1 MYQPTRQW
9 IRHQQGILWA
19 VIIFMALSAHAA
31 LANSTPPA
39 PQTHSLAKQLATHQ
53 GKPGALQP
61 FRLFLPQ
68 TEHTVSQEQALALDQ
83 ASLTRLQT
91 LAPTSIRLS
100 IPGRGQGKVEL
111 DLFRQDIFAPGYQV
125 QASGGEDTRRIKPGL
140 HYRGIIRNDPRS
152 FAAISLFD
160 RQVMGS
166 FSSRTHGNWSLGR
179 RQNSLQHVLI
189 RNSPLSDNRLAPRCM
204 TPPPG
209 TATAPSAALAQ
220 VNPAAPCVTEWLEA
234 EYDIFQSKGSI
245 QAVSNFLTGVFNNS
259 AALYANDGIQLQLS
273 QLYIWTSEDPYNGN
287 DTSSNLASF
296 QQYRASSFNGTIA
309 QLLTFRP
316 LGGGVAAGFSGVCNP
331 DRRASMST
339 SSIYDTSSE
348 VPVFSWTVDVISHEA
363 GHLLGSRHTHACV
376 WNGNN
381 SAIDGCAGYVEGGCS
396 LPGQPAGG
404 GTVMS
409 YCHLTQTG
417 VNFNLGFGAQ
427 PAQAIR
433 DQISA
438 GSCANGCSTAV
449 PLTPLQNHTPISNL
463 TAAANTDS
471 GYTIQVPAGTQVLEF
486 NSWGG
491 SGDADIYVKQGS
503 MPTLASASCQSTS
516 PGSRE
521 TCRIEKPAAGTW
533 YLLLHPYSAIEQ
545 VKLSASLAPG
555 CNGELTLG
563 LLQSQGEI
571 ATQPATGAYLTHA
584 AGMQQGASSGPA
596 NAVFNLELSQWNG
609 SVWNKVASSNTR
621 QAVQF
626 NGPAAWYRWQLR
638 AIQGAGGYSLCQSH
652 PD

>member
-1 MYQPTRQW
+1 MHQPTPQW
-9 IRHQQGILWA
+9 TRHKQGLFWA
-19 VIIFMALSAHAA
+19 AIIFMALSAHAA
-31 LANSTPPA
+31 LATPSA
-39 PQTHSLAKQLATHQ
+39 PHTHLLARQLATHQ

-61 FRLFLPQ
+61 YRLFLPQ
-68 TEHTVSQEQALALDQ
+68 TSHTVSQGHALTLDQ
-83 ASLTRLQT
+83 ASLARLQT
-91 LAPTSIRLS
+91 QAPPSIRLS
-100 IPGRGQGKVEL
+100 IPGPGPGKVEL

-125 QASGGEDTRRIKPGL
+125 QTSGGEDTRRIKPGL
-140 HYRGIIRNDPRS
+140 HYRGIIRNDTGS

-166 FSSRTHGNWSLGR
+166 FSSQSGGSWTLGR
-179 RQNSLQHVLI
+179 LHKSQQHVLT
-189 RNSPLSDNRLAPRCM
+189 RNSPLSDKRLAPRCM
-204 TPPPG
+204 TPPPSSG
-209 TATAPSAALAQ
+209 AEPRAALTR
-220 VNPAAPCVTEWLEA
+220 VNPAPPCVTEWLEA

-259 AALYANDGIQLQLS
+259 ATLYANDGIQLQLS

-296 QQYRASSFNGTIA
+296 QQYRANSFNGTIA

-381 SAIDGCAGYVEGGCS
+381 SAIDGCAGYVEGSCS

-427 PAQAIR
+427 PARAIR

-463 TAAANTDS
+463 TAAANADS

-486 NSWGG
+486 NTWGG

-503 MPTLASASCQSTS
+503 MPTLASASCQSTA
-516 PGSRE
+516 PGTRE

-533 YLLLHPYSAIEQ
+533 YLLLHPYSAINQ
-545 VKLSASLAPG
+545 VKLNASLASG

-571 ATQPATGAYLTHA
+571 ATLPVSGAYLTHA
-584 AGMQQGASSGPA
+584 AGIQHGASSGPA
-596 NAVFNLELSQWNG
+596 NAVFNLELNQWNG
-609 SVWNKVASSNTR
+609 SIWSKVASSNTL
-621 QAVQF
+621 QPVDF

-638 AIQGAGGYSLCQSH
+638 ALQGSGGYSLCQSH